1 MAQGKEENDIETGK
15 GEKKAEGSG
24 KAANGEGRAI
34 AEENSELKERLL
46 RLAAEFDN
54 YKKRTANEVSTA
66 KRMGVAE
73 LMKPLLNV
81 LDEFELTIMALG
93 KVKDDNISK
102 GIEMLYSNFIEVLRS
117 FGLKEVDVDRAFDPY
132 KHEIV
137 LTREDDSKPG
147 TILEVVKKGYM
158 LDDKLLRPASVIVAR
173 EREGNAEPKSSAEG
187 SDANQ
192 GKEKKKND

>member
-1 MAQGKEENDIETGK
+1 MTQGKEENGGIETGK
-15 GEKKAEGSG
+15 EEKKAAGSE
-24 KAANGEGRAI
+24 KAANNEGKARA
-34 AEENSELKERLL
+34 EDNGELKERLL

-117 FGLKEVDVDRAFDPY
+117 FGLKEVDADSTFDPY

-137 LTREDDSKPG
+137 LTREDDSTPG

-158 LDDKLLRPASVIVAR
+158 LDDKLLRPASVIVAK
-173 EREGNAEPKSSAEG
+173 EREGNAETKSGTEG
-187 SDANQ
+187 SGANKEEMK
-192 GKEKKKND
+192 KEK

>member
-1 MAQGKEENDIETGK
+1 MAHGKEGNDIETGK
-15 GEKKAEGSG
+15 EEKKAEASE
-24 KAANGEGRAI
+24 KAANGEGKARA
-34 AEENSELKERLL
+34 EDNGELKERLL

-54 YKKRTANEVSTA
+54 YKKRTANEVNTA

-81 LDEFELTIMALG
+81 LDEFELTLMALG
-93 KVKDDNISK
+93 KIKDDNISK

-117 FGLKEVDVDRAFDPY
+117 FGLKEVDADSVFDPY

-137 LTREDDSKPG
+137 LAREDGSKPG

-158 LDDKLLRPASVIVAR
+158 LDDKLLRPASVIVAK
-173 EREGNAEPKSSAEG
+173 ERDGNAESGRGDGG
-187 SDANQ
+187 SDADL
-192 GKEKKKND
+192 EERKKND